1 MTNGPVVD
9 ESLETSVPGIFAC
22 GNVLHVHDL
31 VDFVSQEAAQAGRRA
46 ARYLSGGGERGEPVR
61 LTAGRGVRYT
71 VPAQVDP
78 LRMEEE
84 LTVRFRVD
92 NEYRGAAVVVSAGEE
107 ILQRRKKLIL
117 APGEME
123 EIRLSRKELL
133 ERPQL
138 REITISLEVAP

>member
-1 MTNGPVVD
+1 MP
-9 ESLETSVPGIFAC
+9 
-22 GNVLHVHDL
+22 
-31 VDFVSQEAAQAGRRA
+31 AQA
-46 ARYLSGGGERGEPVR
+46 
-61 LTAGRGVRYT
+61 
-71 VPAQVDP
+71 DP

-107 ILQRRKKLIL
+107 VLQRRKKRIL

-123 EIRLSRKELL
+123 EVRLTRKDLL
-133 ERPQL
+133 ERPAV